1 MSKSNFFRKIFAMR
15 TLILI
20 SVIFSSTISSCQSVV
35 EISTGNGSN
44 MEPPETHKLEKNS
57 SSNINKIEH
66 VTTLEKFSTVNGIV
80 DANNF
85 AWPREIQSSAGKITI
100 DSLPEKVHPL
110 SLGHAEI
117 IAAIMDFNKVT
128 AVYDFYTDPSTSNIA
143 GISSSHKQIGYD
155 PEEVVALD
163 PDIVIAS
170 KFTDPETV
178 AILKDVGIPVLRAE
192 LDDSAMGNTSNILL
206 MGYALGQEYE
216 ALSLV
221 EEIER
226 RVKVVATNIPPVEK
240 LRVLSITKWATIF
253 AAGSGSTEGGIIEQV
268 SAINAAAD
276 SGISGHQEVSI
287 ESIAAINPDVILLPQ
302 PKTSALEFK
311 KQLLSDPVL
320 AEVPAIINKRIYYV
334 TPRYNTTLSHW
345 NVRGIEE
352 LAQLLYPEQFKDH
365 VFEDFIN
372 HQN

>member
-1 MSKSNFFRKIFAMR
+1 MG

-20 SVIFSSTISSCQSVV
+20 SVIFPFTISSCQSVV
-35 EISTGNGSN
+35 ETSTGNDGN
-44 MEPPETHKLEKNS
+44 TGHPENHKLKNYN

-66 VTTLEKFSTVNGIV
+66 VVGLKKFSTVDGII

-85 AWPREIQSSAGKITI
+85 GWPREIQSSAGKITI

-117 IAAIMDFNKVT
+117 IAAIMDFNKVS
-128 AVYDFYTDPSTSNIA
+128 AVYDFYTDPSTSNIVEL
-143 GISSSHKQIGYD
+143 SSLHKQIGYD

-192 LDDSAMGNTSNILL
+192 LDDSAMGNISNILL

-226 RVKVVATNIPPVEK
+226 RVKVVVKNIPAEEK
-240 LRVLSITKWATIF
+240 LRVLSITKWSTIF

-287 ESIAAINPDVILLPQ
+287 ESIAAINPDVVLLPQ
-302 PKTSALEFK
+302 PEASAIEFK

-334 TPRYNTTLSHW
+334 TPQYNTTLSHW

-352 LAQLLYPEQFKDH
+352 LAQLLYPEQFNDYI
-365 VFEDFIN
+365 FEDFIN